1 MFARNSCSSLYNR
14 VVHFSSG
21 KLREGFVYNA
31 TVPTCLSA
39 TQFEYPNWVKDTATP
54 PYNGIGNRTTS
65 VTTVHP
71 VVSTQCTTS
80 EWEQDVTYMNENGT
94 SGGSLFDFQTFMVQ
108 ASNSSG
114 SIQAITPLPIIPMK
128 SKLVTYPPIW
138 TRSPE
143 PSSHSLIGVFPYYAQ
158 LLQQSEDSLLNVTQS
173 LAWLL
178 TQMNSSYPSMR
189 SQLQIETC
197 TISAFWNTGKI
208 QIVEELGT
216 GKIQTDAL
224 AMSEP
229 RQIRPIILDLTDITA
244 VQGPEFYR
252 RMLDLT
258 AIGKDI
264 GTDIGK
270 VLSTAFALAIAN
282 AATAANSSL
291 EWDVLTEIP
300 PGYDEHNISAFRYT
314 SVIYGYGYGNRSISV
329 QLAIAVILTYCMIAV
344 IYIAYILIT
353 GAVST
358 AWNSPIELVALA
370 LQSPKPDHLGHTAVG
385 LDSVE
390 TFKQG
395 IGIRVNQDNELELV
409 FAHDRNIE
417 KRGLRKIERNK
428 EY

>member
-1 MFARNSCSSLYNR
+1 
-14 VVHFSSG
+14 
-21 KLREGFVYNA
+21 
-31 TVPTCLSA
+31 
-39 TQFEYPNWVKDTATP
+39 
-54 PYNGIGNRTTS
+54 
-65 VTTVHP
+65 
-71 VVSTQCTTS
+71 
-80 EWEQDVTYMNENGT
+80 
-94 SGGSLFDFQTFMVQ
+94 
-108 ASNSSG
+108 
-114 SIQAITPLPIIPMK
+114 
-128 SKLVTYPPIW
+128 
-138 TRSPE
+138 
-143 PSSHSLIGVFPYYAQ
+143 
-158 LLQQSEDSLLNVTQS
+158 
-173 LAWLL
+173 
-178 TQMNSSYPSMR
+178 MNSSYPSMR